1 MSKVLNLS
9 LTDARYSLLSEI
21 AESDGGTVYDVVRK
35 AIDIYLF
42 EEKCYRDGQR
52 LR

>member
-9 LTDARYSLLSEI
+9 LTDRRYFLLSEI
-21 AESDGGTVYDVVRK
+21 AKQNGVSVYDVVRK
-35 AIDIYLF
+35 AIDIYLY
-42 EEKCYRDGQR
+42 EVKGYCDERQ

>member
-9 LTDARYSLLSEI
+9 LTDARYSLLAEI
-21 AESDGGTVYDVVRK
+21 AESNGGTVYDVVRV
-35 AIDIYLF
+35 AIDAYLF
-42 EEKCYRDGQR
+42 DEKCYRDGIR